1 MWLFIGAVAGA
12 ALLIVAEFTTLYV
25 QQIGN
30 ATTDVG
36 TGSHDTYAL
45 VPIAMLTVF
54 LGFAVLRGGSRPAL
68 LAIGIT
74 GVVALLIA
82 LLGDLPDTHA
92 NSLSFNGSVNVNA
105 STSAG
110 VGMYLETTGAVVLI
124 ATCGLGFLFIGP
136 PQPPGRGPAQTPP
149 AAAETPAGRRQSGS

>member
-1 MWLFIGAVAGA
+1 TPRATTEYSRGSKASGGGSGDRQGRFSRGLRGAPRPPWGRVGVWLFIGAVAGA

-82 LLGDLPDTHA
+82 LLGALPYTHA
-92 NSLSFNGSVNVNA
+92 NSL
-105 STSAG
+105 
-110 VGMYLETTGAVVLI
+110 
-124 ATCGLGFLFIGP
+124 
-136 PQPPGRGPAQTPP
+136 
-149 AAAETPAGRRQSGS
+149 